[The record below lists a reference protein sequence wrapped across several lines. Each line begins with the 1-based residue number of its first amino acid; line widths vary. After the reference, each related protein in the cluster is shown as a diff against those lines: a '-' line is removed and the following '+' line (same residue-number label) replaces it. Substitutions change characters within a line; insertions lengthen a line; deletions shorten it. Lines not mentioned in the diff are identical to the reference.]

1 MKMIHRSAK
10 SLENA
15 TRDAFTYD
23 ALEIQPHYFRISVQ
37 ASLSYLLTH
46 SDISYSRMWYEFLSL
61 ILQLVLGLSFLKV
74 VQ

>member
-1 MKMIHRSAK
+1 M
-10 SLENA
+10 
-15 TRDAFTYD
+15 
-23 ALEIQPHYFRISVQ
+23 
-37 ASLSYLLTH
+37 SYLLTH

>member
-1 MKMIHRSAK
+1 MIVMLSGSKLEALVFFLLHEMIHRSAK

-37 ASLSYLLTH
+37 ASFNHVLLVN
-46 SDISYSRMWYEFLSL
+46 S
-61 ILQLVLGLSFLKV
+61 Q
-74 VQ
+74 